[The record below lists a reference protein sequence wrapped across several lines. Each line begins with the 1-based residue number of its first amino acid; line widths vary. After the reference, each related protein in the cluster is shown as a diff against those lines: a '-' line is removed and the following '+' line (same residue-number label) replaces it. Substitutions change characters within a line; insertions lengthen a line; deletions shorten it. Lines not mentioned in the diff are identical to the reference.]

1 MGAVSL
7 VQSSASPPYMVP
19 GSIARVTLQGSIAMK
34 RLWLVIALGL
44 LLVPQGCAMYGYGPG
59 YG

>member
-1 MGAVSL
+1 
-7 VQSSASPPYMVP
+7 MVP